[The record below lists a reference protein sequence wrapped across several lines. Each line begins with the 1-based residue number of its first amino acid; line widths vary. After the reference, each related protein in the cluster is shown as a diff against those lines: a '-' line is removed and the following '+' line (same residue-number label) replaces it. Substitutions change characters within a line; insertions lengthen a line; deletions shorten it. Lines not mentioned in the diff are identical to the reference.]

1 MNARIE
7 KDFVFLS
14 SVYFEKTHML
24 NLYTMTLYIDI
35 LTDNDK
41 EQLTA
46 MERIFYFLTNYVENS
61 VFINKKEKKQIELYE
76 KAGIQVLT
84 LPEDPFDQIVGLIL
98 LRKFNSITEG
108 RVNVTEIKFGS
119 KLSADIRF
127 HNFDEESDEFDDETA
142 WYNESALNVASTIK
156 KTKKEKVVKFNDI
169 EDWNK
174 IGLVWKS

>member
-46 MERIFYFLTNYVENS
+46 MERIFYFLTNYVESS

-76 KAGIQVLT
+76 KAGLQVLT

-108 RVNVTEIKFGS
+108 RVHVSEIKFGS

-127 HNFDEESDEFDDETA
+127 HNVDEESDEFDDETA

-174 IGLVWKS
+174 IGLVWKT

>member
-1 MNARIE
+1 MNARVE

-14 SVYFEKTHML
+14 SVYFDETHMI
-24 NLYTMTLYIDI
+24 NLYNMTLYIDI
-35 LTDNDK
+35 LTENDQ
-41 EQLTA
+41 EQLIA
-46 MERIFYFLTNYVENS
+46 MERIFYFLTHYVENS
-61 VFINKKEKKQIELYE
+61 VFINKKEKKQIQAYE
-76 KAGIQVLT
+76 KAGIQVLA

-108 RVNVTEIKFGS
+108 RVHVSEIKFGS

-127 HNFDEESDEFDDETA
+127 HNVDEESEEFDDESA

-156 KTKKEKVVKFNDI
+156 KTKKQKIVKFNDI

>member
-1 MNARIE
+1 MNARVE

-24 NLYTMTLYIDI
+24 NMYTMTLYIDI
-35 LTDNDK
+35 LTDNDR

-46 MERIFYFLTNYVENS
+46 MERVFYFLTNYVENS
-61 VFINKKEKKQIELYE
+61 VFINKKEKKQIALYE
-76 KAGIQVLT
+76 KAGLKVLT

-108 RVNVTEIKFGS
+108 RIHVSEIKFGS

-127 HNFDEESDEFDDETA
+127 HNYDEESDEFDDETA
-142 WYNESALNVASTIK
+142 WYNESALNVGSIIK

-169 EDWNK
+169 EDWSK
-174 IGLVWKS
+174 IGLVWKT